1 MRVELY
7 GHQKGMLIKRVSFYL
22 HIKKKCEIFLLN
34 QYILK
39 GNQNKQ
45 NKKGITFRKRINYR
59 GSP

>member
-7 GHQKGMLIKRVSFYL
+7 GHQKGMLIKTVSFYL
-22 HIKKKCEIFLLN
+22 QIKKKFEIFLLN

>member
-7 GHQKGMLIKRVSFYL
+7 GHQKGMLIKTVSFYL
-22 HIKKKCEIFLLN
+22 QIKKKFEIFLLN

-45 NKKGITFRKRINYR
+45 NKKKA
-59 GSP
+59 

>member
-7 GHQKGMLIKRVSFYL
+7 GHQKGMFIKTVSFYL
-22 HIKKKCEIFLLN
+22 QIKKNANFFLLN

-45 NKKGITFRKRINYR
+45 NKKGITVRKRINYR